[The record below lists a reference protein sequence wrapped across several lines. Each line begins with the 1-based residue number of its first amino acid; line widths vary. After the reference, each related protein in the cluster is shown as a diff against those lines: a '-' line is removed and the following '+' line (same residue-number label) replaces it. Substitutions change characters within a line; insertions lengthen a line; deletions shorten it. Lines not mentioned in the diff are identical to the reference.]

1 VTFEG
6 IQRSLQIDRGE
17 FEMIE
22 NEKYTNLLSY
32 LQKLEKVVLA
42 FSGGVDSTFL
52 LRAAKEALGDNLK
65 AVTIHSPYT
74 PKWEIEEAKQLAQG
88 LGVAHDIIEAP
99 IIDSIRNNPENRCY
113 LCKTA
118 VFRMIKSVAN
128 NQGYHYVIDGTN
140 FDDLRDYR
148 PGLKALQELEVK
160 SPLLECQLTKQ
171 EIRSLS
177 RELRLNTWDKPSY
190 ACLLTR
196 IPYGNELKVE
206 AFEMIENAEKYMM
219 DRGFRA
225 VRVRCHENLARIEVD
240 RKDRIRLFDEKI
252 FDEISSKFKEF
263 GFKYVTLDLQGYR
276 VGSFNETMASTTT
289 NI

>member
-1 VTFEG
+1 M
-6 IQRSLQIDRGE
+6 SS
-17 FEMIE
+17 
-22 NEKYTNLLSY
+22 NEKYIFLLSY

-52 LRAAKEALGDNLK
+52 LKAAKEALGDNLK
-65 AVTIHSPYT
+65 AVTIRSSYI
-74 PKWEIEEAKQLAQG
+74 PKWEIEEAIQLVKE
-88 LGVAHDIIEAP
+88 LGVVHEIIDAP
-99 IIDSIRNNPENRCY
+99 IIDEIRNNPENRCY

-118 VFRMIKSVAN
+118 VFSMIKSVALS
-128 NQGYHYVIDGTN
+128 QGYHYVIDGTN
-140 FDDLRDYR
+140 FDDTGDYR
-148 PGLKALQELEVK
+148 PGMKALRELDVK

-171 EIRSLS
+171 EIRNLS
-177 RELRLNTWDKPSY
+177 RELGLSTWDKPPY

-206 AFEMIENAEKYMM
+206 DFEKIEKAEKYMM

-240 RKDRIRLFDEKI
+240 KKDRNKLFDERI
-252 FDEISSKFKEF
+252 LEEISGKLKEF
-263 GFKYVTLDLQGYR
+263 GFQYVTLDLDGYK
-276 VGSFNETMASTTT
+276 VGSFNETITATA